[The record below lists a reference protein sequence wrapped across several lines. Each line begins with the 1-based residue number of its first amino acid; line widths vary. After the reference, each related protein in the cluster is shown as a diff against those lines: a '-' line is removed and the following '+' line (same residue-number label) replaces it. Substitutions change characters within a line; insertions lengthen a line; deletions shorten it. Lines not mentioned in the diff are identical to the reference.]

1 MTMKR
6 EFRDELGYIAP
17 PNRKLPPVPGAG
29 NSNYNTCEK
38 LIRGKFHFPQI
49 PSMGIC
55 NHILA
60 LFARYMVRV

>member
-17 PNRKLPPVPGAG
+17 PNRKLPPVPGA

-38 LIRGKFHFPQI
+38 LIRGTFLPFPIEFHHFI
-49 PSMGIC
+49 
-55 NHILA
+55 
-60 LFARYMVRV
+60 